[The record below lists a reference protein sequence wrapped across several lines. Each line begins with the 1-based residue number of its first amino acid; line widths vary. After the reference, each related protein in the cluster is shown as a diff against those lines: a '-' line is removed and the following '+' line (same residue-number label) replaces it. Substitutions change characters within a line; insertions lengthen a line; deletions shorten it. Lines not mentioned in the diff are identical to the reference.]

1 MYICIM
7 ENAQTIIANTNP
19 SKIVLSNNM
28 IKAIYGKKQ
37 IVVNYDNSTDLFNI
51 WAFTL
56 KGINFLNETKING
69 LFIEDLKTTIEG
81 LK

>member
-1 MYICIM
+1 M
-7 ENAQTIIANTNP
+7 ENVQTIIANTNP
-19 SKIVLSNNM
+19 NQMVLSNNM
-28 IKAIYGKKQ
+28 VKAIYGKKQ
-37 IVVNYDNSTDLFNI
+37 IVINYDNSTDLFNI

-56 KGINFLNETKING
+56 KGINFSNETKIHG

>member
-1 MYICIM
+1 M
-7 ENAQTIIANTNP
+7 
-19 SKIVLSNNM
+19 V
-28 IKAIYGKKQ
+28 KAIYGKKQ
-37 IVVNYDNSTDLFNI
+37 IVINYDNSTDLFNI

-56 KGINFLNETKING
+56 KGINFTNETKLNG

>member
-1 MYICIM
+1 M